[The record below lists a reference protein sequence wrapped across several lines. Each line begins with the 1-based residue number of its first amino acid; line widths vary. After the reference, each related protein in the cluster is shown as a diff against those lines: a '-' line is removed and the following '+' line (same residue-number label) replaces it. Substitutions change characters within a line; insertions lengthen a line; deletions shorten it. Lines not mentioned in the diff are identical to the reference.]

1 MCGLS
6 CLVAYWILVLGPG
19 IKPASPA
26 LEGGF
31 LATGSPGKPSALQF
45 FCCSSSVT
53 KCHHQFA
60 QEPPLISF
68 SSPTSR
74 LSPQRVSCQPRAPHE
89 DMSQGQR
96 QSLGSGC

>member
-31 LATGSPGKPSALQF
+31 LATGSPGLCSAKPSALQF
-45 FCCSSSVT
+45 LYCSSLVT
-53 KCHHQFA
+53 KCH
-60 QEPPLISF
+60 L
-68 SSPTSR
+68 
-74 LSPQRVSCQPRAPHE
+74 
-89 DMSQGQR
+89 
-96 QSLGSGC
+96 